1 MLHWSIRYL
10 LLRLL
15 EELSLAEKRYGD
27 LLKMYLSDRREQSRL
42 LAEQLGVPL
51 PPVLKPEESKAE
63 GDNVAEST
71 ENIGSAENTCSK
83 RRCVEVRGEELE
95 SPAGTMGSQSSAE
108 TVTGEVRERESEGIE
123 RVLSALL

>member
-1 MLHWSIRYL
+1 
-10 LLRLL
+10 
-15 EELSLAEKRYGD
+15 
-27 LLKMYLSDRREQSRL
+27 MYLSDRREQSRL

-108 TVTGEVRERESEGIE
+108 TVTGEVRERV
-123 RVLSALL
+123 RVLKEYYPHCSNCLAKSILFL